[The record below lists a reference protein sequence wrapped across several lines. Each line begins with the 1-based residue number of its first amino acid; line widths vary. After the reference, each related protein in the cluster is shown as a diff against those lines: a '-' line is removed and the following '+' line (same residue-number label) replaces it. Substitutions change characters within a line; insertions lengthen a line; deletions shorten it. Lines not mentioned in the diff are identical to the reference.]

1 MKLKELYEFV
11 IEEGMK
17 EDPRGQSSVK
27 NVLKDNKKAL
37 DELKATDKKYF
48 DHESLVNP
56 YADSRI
62 LNGSGEEQI
71 KTILLGVDIEV
82 GEIVLA
88 DRLNAKGKKID
99 LAMAHHPEG
108 RALVGLSKV
117 MGMQAEII
125 ANLGVNPVRAEKLL
139 EERIQKVSRG
149 VSPINHTRAV
159 DAAKL
164 LEIPFMC
171 CHTPADN
178 HVATYLQKLMD
189 RKKLKTIKDII
200 KILMEIPEYQEASK
214 IGAGPTIINGSSKS
228 LAGKVFIDMTG
239 GTEGSKE
246 IFKNLSH
253 AGVGTIIGMHF
264 SEDHLKKAKEEK
276 VNMVVAGHISSDT
289 LGLNLLL
296 DKVEK
301 KNKIKIECCSGFY
314 RIKR

>member
-1 MKLKELYEFV
+1 MKLKELYKFV
-11 IEEGMK
+11 VEEGMK

-27 NVLKDNKKAL
+27 NVLKDNKQAL
-37 DELKATDKKYF
+37 DELKTADKKYF
-48 DHESLVNP
+48 DYESLVNP

-62 LNGSGEEQI
+62 LNGSGDEQI
-71 KTILLGVDIEV
+71 KTILLGVDMEV

-99 LAMAHHPEG
+99 LVMAHHPEG
-108 RALVGLSKV
+108 SALAGFSKV
-117 MGMQAEII
+117 MEMQAEII
-125 ANLGVNPVRAEKLL
+125 ANLGVNAVKSEKLL
-139 EERIQKVSRG
+139 EERIQRVSRG
-149 VSPINHTRAV
+149 VSPVNHARAV

-164 LEIPFMC
+164 LDMPFMC

-178 HVATYLQKLMD
+178 HVATYLQKIMD
-189 RKKLKTIKDII
+189 KKKPKYIKDII
-200 KILMEIPEYQEASK
+200 KILMDIPEYQEASK
-214 IGAGPTIINGSSKS
+214 MGAGPTIINGSLKN

-246 IFKNLSH
+246 IFKTLSD

-276 VNMVVAGHISSDT
+276 MNMVVAGHISSDT

-296 DKVEK
+296 DKFEK
-301 KNKIKIECCSGFY
+301 KNMIKVECCSGFF